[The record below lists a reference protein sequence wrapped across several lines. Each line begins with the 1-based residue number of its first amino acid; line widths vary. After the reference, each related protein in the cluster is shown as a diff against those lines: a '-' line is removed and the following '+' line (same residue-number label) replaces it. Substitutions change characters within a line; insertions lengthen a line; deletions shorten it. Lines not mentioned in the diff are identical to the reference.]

1 MIALRKYHGLPGRRR
16 KRALFSYLAAPVSW
30 KWQDPQLGGHSN
42 KWESRE
48 IARLIARRG
57 YEITAIDWSDRES
70 SPPGPFDC
78 LFDIHGN
85 LPRLAAQFPGARKLL
100 HLTGSYNPF
109 QHEAENA
116 RIEAFESR
124 RGVTYPPRR
133 HVSDLDS
140 YLEALSI
147 ADACSLIGN
156 ECTLST
162 YPAEVREK
170 ITPVTV
176 SASWPLPIK
185 SSRDYAPPER
195 EFLWFAGG
203 GCILKGL
210 DLTVE
215 AFAAHAELVL
225 HVVGNI
231 DEREF
236 LDSYRQELASPNIVQ
251 HGYLDPSGSE
261 FREIVDRCFAFVAPS
276 ASEGISPAAASCM
289 LIGLYPI
296 VSRNTGITLPAGA
309 GTYLDSCSIPEIEAA
324 AENVSE
330 MTSNDVR
337 ESIALTQA
345 EAKRR
350 YSRNAFSDRI
360 SAFLENA
367 LRTERGND

>member
-1 MIALRKYHGLPGRRR
+1 MTSPLSRRR

-30 KWQDPQLGGHSN
+30 KRQDPRLGGHSN

-57 YEITAIDWSDRES
+57 YEVAAIDWNDQES
-70 SPPGPFDC
+70 SPAGPFDC

-85 LPRLAAQFPGARKLL
+85 LPRLAAQFPDARKLL

-156 ECTLST
+156 YCTLST

-185 SSRDYAPPER
+185 GASAPRPPR
-195 EFLWFAGG
+195 RS
-203 GCILKGL
+203 
-210 DLTVE
+210 
-215 AFAAHAELVL
+215 AH
-225 HVVGNI
+225 
-231 DEREF
+231 
-236 LDSYRQELASPNIVQ
+236 
-251 HGYLDPSGSE
+251 
-261 FREIVDRCFAFVAPS
+261 
-276 ASEGISPAAASCM
+276 
-289 LIGLYPI
+289 
-296 VSRNTGITLPAGA
+296 
-309 GTYLDSCSIPEIEAA
+309 
-324 AENVSE
+324 
-330 MTSNDVR
+330 
-337 ESIALTQA
+337 
-345 EAKRR
+345 
-350 YSRNAFSDRI
+350 
-360 SAFLENA
+360 
-367 LRTERGND
+367 

>member
-1 MIALRKYHGLPGRRR
+1 MIALRKRHGLPSRRR

-30 KWQDPQLGGHSN
+30 GRRDPRLAGHSN

-57 YEITAIDWSDRES
+57 YEISAIDWSDRES

-85 LPRLAAQFPGARKLL
+85 LPRLAARFPSARKLL
-100 HLTGSYNPF
+100 HLTGSFNPF
-109 QHEAENA
+109 QHKAETA
-116 RIEAFESR
+116 RIEAFENR

-133 HVSDLDS
+133 HVPDLDS
-140 YLEALSI
+140 YLEALSL

-156 ECTLST
+156 DYTLST
-162 YPAEVREK
+162 YPAELREK
-170 ITPVTV
+170 ITTVTV

-185 SSRDYAPPER
+185 NARDSAPPER

-210 DLTVE
+210 DLAVE
-215 AFAAHAELVL
+215 AFAVNPKLVL

-236 LDSYRQELASPNIVQ
+236 LDSYRQELALPNIVQ

-296 VSRNTGITLPAGA
+296 VSRNTGITLPEDA
-309 GTYLDSCSIPEIEAA
+309 GTYLETCSIPEIEVAA
-324 AENVSE
+324 SSLHE
-330 MTSNDVR
+330 MSSDDVR

-350 YSRNAFSDRI
+350 YRRHAFSERI
-360 SAFLENA
+360 SSYLEEA

>member
-1 MIALRKYHGLPGRRR
+1 MIALLKRHGLPGRRR
-16 KRALFSYLAAPVSW
+16 KRALLSYLAAPVSW
-30 KWQDPQLGGHSN
+30 RRQDPRLGGHSN

-57 YEITAIDWSDRES
+57 YEISAIDWSDRES
-70 SPPGPFDC
+70 LPPGPFDC

-100 HLTGSYNPF
+100 HLTGSFNLF

-124 RGVTYPPRR
+124 RGVTYPSRR

-140 YLEALSI
+140 YLEALSL

-156 ECTLST
+156 DFTLST
-162 YPAEVREK
+162 YPVELREK

-185 SSRDYAPPER
+185 KARDFVPLER

-203 GCILKGL
+203 GCLLKGL
-210 DLTVE
+210 DLAIE
-215 AFAAHAELVL
+215 AFAANPKLLL

-231 DEREF
+231 DEQEF

-261 FREIVDRCFAFVAPS
+261 FREIVERCFAFVAPS

-296 VSRNTGITLPAGA
+296 VSRNTGVTLPVGT
-309 GTYLDSCSIPEIEAA
+309 GTYLESCSTPEIEAV
-324 AENVSE
+324 VSSVRE
-330 MTSNDVR
+330 MNSNDVR

-350 YSRNAFSDRI
+350 YSRHAFSERM
-360 SAFLENA
+360 SSYLEEA
-367 LRTERGND
+367 LRTERGID